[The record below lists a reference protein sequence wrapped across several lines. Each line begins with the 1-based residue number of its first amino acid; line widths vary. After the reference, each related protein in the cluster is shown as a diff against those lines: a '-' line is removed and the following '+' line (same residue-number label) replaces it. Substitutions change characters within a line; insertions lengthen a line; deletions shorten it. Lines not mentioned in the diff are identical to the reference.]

1 VRRIRLIVD
10 LLAGNVNH
18 FFHLS
23 KWSSFWGTAQ
33 SPVFSITANYSY
45 ADKEIS
51 EKTVIDLRSYKSTF
65 MPDYSIEERL
75 EILTEEIIKLND
87 NVKQLAG

>member
-1 VRRIRLIVD
+1 
-10 LLAGNVNH
+10 
-18 FFHLS
+18 
-23 KWSSFWGTAQ
+23 
-33 SPVFSITANYSY
+33 
-45 ADKEIS
+45 
-51 EKTVIDLRSYKSTF
+51 